1 MNKIVL
7 RKSVIVLLYLLT
19 SAVVLFVFIVHP
31 GINRYSRAKFPD
43 MVYGQAHKPFVYRT
57 LLPSA
62 VRVVA
67 EATPERVK
75 DEIGLVLQKRG
86 THLIPTLG
94 WEAEYLYEYFV
105 ALFLMFCCL
114 VGFAFTLRGLTA
126 LFYDFP
132 SFVADLAPIGGLLV
146 LPVFFRYCNYIYD
159 PCTLFLFAGAIA
171 SIAKRRP
178 LLFYVIFVLATLN
191 KETSILL
198 VGLFL
203 MRDLKVMRNS
213 SLAGH
218 VLLQVSL
225 WLAIRALIMVVF
237 RDNPGSFFEVHLVRN
252 LGLIFDPKKLLYFGG
267 VISVFAVLIGY
278 GWDRKPIFLRRGLLV
293 TMIPLVFLALFLGYV
308 DELRGYYETFPFL
321 FLLSLPTMVDIFG
334 SSPNSQRGG
343 RAEELPGRQELS

>member
-1 MNKIVL
+1 
-7 RKSVIVLLYLLT
+7 VIVLLYLLT
-19 SAVVLFVFIVHP
+19 TALVLFVFILHP
-31 GINRYSRAKFPD
+31 GINRYSRAKFSD
-43 MVYGQAHKPFVYRT
+43 MVYGQAHKPFVYRA

-67 EATPERVK
+67 EVTPEGLK
-75 DEIGLVLQKRG
+75 EEIGLVVQNKGR
-86 THLIPTLG
+86 HLIPALG
-94 WEAEYLYEYFV
+94 WETEYLYEYFV
-105 ALFLMFCCL
+105 ALILMFCCL
-114 VGFAFTLRGLTA
+114 AGFAFTLRRLAA

-159 PCTLFLFAGAIA
+159 PCTLLLFTAGIA
-171 SIAKRRP
+171 SIARRRAI
-178 LLFYVIFVLATLN
+178 LFYVVFVLATLN

-198 VGLFL
+198 AGLFL
-203 MRDLKVMRNS
+203 MRDLKVVRNS

-225 WLAIRALIMVVF
+225 WLAVRALIMVVF
-237 RDNPGSFFEVHLVRN
+237 RGNPGSFLEVHLVHN

-267 VISVFAVLIGY
+267 VISVFTVLIGS
-278 GWDRKPIFLRRGLLV
+278 GWAGKPVFLRRGLLV

-321 FLLSLPTMVDIFG
+321 LLLSLPTMVEIFG
-334 SSPNSQRGG
+334 SSTKSQRNGQ
-343 RAEELPGRQELS
+343 AERLPGRQESG